1 MHLPRKYSTNGK
13 TAKCKRD
20 LQFENINYKLE
31 PSHLHHFLHLSYY
44 YTYYS
49 GALWG
54 VWCRVLGDGPSQI
67 NFFFPFLL
75 LGSGGTLSNLATLK
89 REVYFLDFGT
99 VGGLVLLEWPGGKGT
114 PWEDQGKEE

>member
-67 NFFFPFLL
+67 NFFFL
-75 LGSGGTLSNLATLK
+75 LATGFGW
-89 REVYFLDFGT
+89 YFIKFGN
-99 VGGLVLLEWPGGKGT
+99 VEEGGIFLGFRHRGRLGT
-114 PWEDQGKEE
+114 A

>member
-49 GALWG
+49 ARCGAYGAVSWAMD
-54 VWCRVLGDGPSQI
+54 CHRSI
-67 NFFFPFLL
+67 FFLL
-75 LGSGGTLSNLATLK
+75 ATGFGWYFIKFGNVEEGGIFLGFRHGGRL
-89 REVYFLDFGT
+89 GT
-99 VGGLVLLEWPGGKGT
+99 A
-114 PWEDQGKEE
+114 